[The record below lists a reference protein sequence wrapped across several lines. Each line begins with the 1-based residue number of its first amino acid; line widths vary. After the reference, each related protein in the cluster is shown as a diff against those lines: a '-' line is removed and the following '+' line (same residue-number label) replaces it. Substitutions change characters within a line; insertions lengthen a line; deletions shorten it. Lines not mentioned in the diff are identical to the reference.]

1 MATSYLSMFI
11 AVFLLVIPSALSS
24 PRTSSHG
31 YAVTPKPKLLVV
43 LLDGLRWDHFGL
55 DLEHLNKIAQSGVKA
70 EWMEPVFITMS
81 LPSMISIA
89 TGLYPESHGV
99 VHNLYYDPDTK
110 NQTNT
115 YQETLNVTEWF
126 DAGAEPIWVT
136 ALKNGLKVSS
146 IFYPGTYVPIK
157 GYKPDISVPIT
168 RWHYF
173 NYPKEKR
180 IDDTISWLTEKDYDM
195 SLLYFADPDVP
206 LHLFGIGNENST
218 YLTLALDHYM
228 GYLFQQIQEKQLQE
242 TLNVIIVSDH
252 GHANVNQTNI
262 IELYDYINE
271 SDVDFVIG
279 NYGPTFQLR
288 PKEGKFEKVYNAL
301 KDTHPNL
308 HVYKKEEIPE
318 RFHYGKHSRVLP
330 IFGYVDPTWEVFT
343 RYDPAKTYKSDHGY
357 DNEAVDMRGIFY
369 GHGPF
374 FKQGHRAKPLKSID
388 LYEMMCEILN
398 VEPAPNNGSRCRYED
413 MKRPAEE
420 GVPCATC
427 VSSRTFVNL
436 TVLVGAFL
444 FALFADGSFRTQFPR
459 W

>member
-1 MATSYLSMFI
+1 MRKSSLACSHFNSLFI
-11 AVFLLVIPSALSS
+11 
-24 PRTSSHG
+24 
-31 YAVTPKPKLLVV
+31 Y
-43 LLDGLRWDHFGL
+43 
-55 DLEHLNKIAQSGVKA
+55 
-70 EWMEPVFITMS
+70 
-81 LPSMISIA
+81 

-206 LHLFGIGNENST
+206 LHIFGIGNENST

-252 GHANVNQTNI
+252 GHANVNQTSI
-262 IELYDYINE
+262 IELYNYINE

-279 NYGPTFQLR
+279 DYGPTFQLR
-288 PKEGKFEKVYNAL
+288 PKEGKFEKVRVVHAMY
-301 KDTHPNL
+301 L
-308 HVYKKEEIPE
+308 HTIEI
-318 RFHYGKHSRVLP
+318 F
-330 IFGYVDPTWEVFT
+330 
-343 RYDPAKTYKSDHGY
+343 
-357 DNEAVDMRGIFY
+357 
-369 GHGPF
+369 
-374 FKQGHRAKPLKSID
+374 
-388 LYEMMCEILN
+388 
-398 VEPAPNNGSRCRYED
+398 VEPRDIQTTKIYH
-413 MKRPAEE
+413 
-420 GVPCATC
+420 
-427 VSSRTFVNL
+427 L
-436 TVLVGAFL
+436 
-444 FALFADGSFRTQFPR
+444 
-459 W
+459 